1 MISECL
7 NPACRREL
15 RYLRNG
21 KVIRIVHPVEDQVS
35 VEHFWLCGD
44 CYLIYDFKISA
55 NGTVSL
61 CRRDGPGLPEPT
73 PPPVSPVNTGILTI
87 AA

>member
-15 RYLRNG
+15 HYLRNG
-21 KVIRIVHPVEDQVS
+21 RVIRVVHSSQEPVA

-44 CYLIYDFKISA
+44 CYLIYDFHISA
-55 NGTVSL
+55 AGAVSL
-61 CRRDGPGLPEPT
+61 TRRSEPSASREPEVVFT
-73 PPPVSPVNTGILTI
+73 MV
-87 AA
+87 A